1 MHRKHDFTVIKGG
14 GIPVSSSDSYR
25 FFSGFVTDT
34 RLMGVVVLYIHWKT
48 DLAEDNA
55 DYHQFFYFDAEEY
68 GLETFQSQN
77 GNDDVAI
84 GMIEQTLIGGLGG
97 KKVPVTEHEA
107 RFLVQSFV
115 TSSAALDAPL
125 AEPRSE
131 YDFMLFPQISMTAE
145 ERAVLAHKLCTPIV
159 SDVQLLH
166 YFLMR
171 CFAGDIEGAFYLTEP
186 EVDVKSILPAKPS
199 TLCKNSVE
207 EYSDAEGNL
216 SYLCEALVETEGKY
230 TLYVL
235 ELTVIGGKI
244 ASVSKRS
251 SFRVTSA
258 EAAMLLNRPEFIT
271 VYEILTD
278 PDDFDDL
285 FLPLTKDAMMTSH
298 ENGRLFLE
306 FRDDNN
312 HVDQIIFRLNEDI
325 SGLFFVSDFGQLLL
339 AAYTLEEI
347 RALEKVL
354 QKSPLHSSL
363 LPTAKYEFKEPVLY
377 EFIQSDFE
385 DFTDFLDS
393 LK

>member
-1 MHRKHDFTVIKGG
+1 
-14 GIPVSSSDSYR
+14 
-25 FFSGFVTDT
+25 
-34 RLMGVVVLYIHWKT
+34 
-48 DLAEDNA
+48 
-55 DYHQFFYFDAEEY
+55 
-68 GLETFQSQN
+68 
-77 GNDDVAI
+77 
-84 GMIEQTLIGGLGG
+84 
-97 KKVPVTEHEA
+97 
-107 RFLVQSFV
+107 
-115 TSSAALDAPL
+115 
-125 AEPRSE
+125 
-131 YDFMLFPQISMTAE
+131 
-145 ERAVLAHKLCTPIV
+145 
-159 SDVQLLH
+159 
-166 YFLMR
+166 
-171 CFAGDIEGAFYLTEP
+171 
-186 EVDVKSILPAKPS
+186 
-199 TLCKNSVE
+199 
-207 EYSDAEGNL
+207 
-216 SYLCEALVETEGKY
+216 
-230 TLYVL
+230 
-235 ELTVIGGKI
+235 
-244 ASVSKRS
+244 
-251 SFRVTSA
+251 
-258 EAAMLLNRPEFIT
+258 MLLNRPEFIT